1 MTGFIRG
8 LFSGKPKNPGESDR
22 PARVKRQE
30 PKPVARQ
37 QGGAYFLDPDDSK
50 SYGDIDYMRT
60 VKTVRRTFAKKRGE
74 TEEKESIR
82 QISATDSMRLQE
94 NGLPTPKSSGSAA
107 SSQPTVKKDTAS
119 FDRRKT
125 DTNLDM
131 FRQMAKDIKK

>member
-8 LFSGKPKNPGESDR
+8 LFGGKAQNPGESDR
-22 PARVKRQE
+22 PVRPKREVQ
-30 PKPVARQ
+30 KPADP
-37 QGGAYFLDPDDSK
+37 QGGAFFLDPDDAK

-74 TEEKESIR
+74 TGEKESIR
-82 QISATDSMRLQE
+82 QISAMDSMRMQE
-94 NGLPTPKSSGSAA
+94 NGTPEQKPAA
-107 SSQPTVKKDTAS
+107 PESTFQPTIKKDTAS

-131 FRQMAKDIKK
+131 FRQMAKDMKK